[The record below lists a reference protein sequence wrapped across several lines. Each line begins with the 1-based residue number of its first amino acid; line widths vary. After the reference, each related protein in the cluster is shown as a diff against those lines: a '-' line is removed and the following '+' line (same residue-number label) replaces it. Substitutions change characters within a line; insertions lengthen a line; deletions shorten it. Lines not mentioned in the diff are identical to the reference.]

1 MKPFIFN
8 QWHAWQGNTHV
19 VLSDESKKELHYFSF
34 TDDCINWLYLNGDK
48 EAARALN
55 AHVKAK

>member
-8 QWHAWQGNTHV
+8 QWHAWEATSGIL
-19 VLSDESKKELHYFSF
+19 LSEETKKSLRQFAD
-34 TDDCINWLYLNGDK
+34 TDACINWLYLNGDK